1 MIGSVIGNYRIVEK
15 LGEGG
20 MGTVYRGIDMM
31 LEREVAIKALR
42 AELTSNPE
50 LAERFRAE
58 AITLAKLN
66 HPNIATL
73 HTFFRQGNEFFMVM
87 EFVRGEPL
95 DDFLRRAGAM
105 PVERAVTLFCQ
116 ALEGIGHA
124 HSLGVIHRDI
134 KPANMMIAVNG
145 SMKVMDFGI
154 ARVLGTSRM
163 TRQGNI
169 VGTIEYMSPEAIQG
183 YDVDAR
189 SDIYSLGILLFE
201 MITGRLPF
209 VADSEFKMMMA
220 QIQQAP
226 PPPRSFAPHIP
237 LAVEQA
243 IMRSLAK
250 NPDARFQGV
259 IEFRRTLEMGLQGS
273 PAATVAAPPA
283 MQQQAMPPTRM
294 GASPTAPPAFEGAMN
309 PTRMAADPQA
319 MTPTVALPASQT
331 WPPQQTA
338 TPPSSYPQYQQPQY
352 QQTPPFGQA
361 VASSSG
367 FNWKPFAIVAI
378 VVVMLGAGAF
388 AVMNFMKKDPPA
400 NPSVVE
406 KTIAPEPPASPPPAS
421 NQPAVQPF
429 PGGAKTEEVVS
440 PPPET
445 ADNTEAGK
453 RPQSRRNDAA
463 AREAAAR
470 ERERKRREAKR
481 LLDQ

>member
-58 AITLAKLN
+58 AVTLAKLN

-105 PVERAVTLFCQ
+105 AVERAVTLFCQ

-189 SDIYSLGILLFE
+189 SDIYSLGLLLFE
-201 MITGRLPF
+201 MLTGRLPF

-226 PPPRSFAPHIP
+226 PPPRSFAPHVP
-237 LAVEQA
+237 LAIEQA

-250 NPDARFQGV
+250 NPDARFQSV
-259 IEFRRTLEMGLQGS
+259 IEFRQALEMGLRGS
-273 PAATVAAPPA
+273 TVATVSAPP
-283 MQQQAMPPTRM
+283 AMPPTRM
-294 GASPTAPPAFEGAMN
+294 GASPGAPRAFEGAMN

-319 MTPTVALPASQT
+319 MTPTMELPASQT
-331 WPPQQTA
+331 WPPQQMA
-338 TPPSSYPQYQQPQY
+338 TPPSSYPQYTQPQY
-352 QQTPPFGQA
+352 PQTPPFGQP
-361 VASSSG
+361 VVSSSG
-367 FNWKPFAIVAI
+367 FNWKPFAIAA
-378 VVVMLGAGAF
+378 VVVVLLAAGAF
-388 AVMNFMKKDPPA
+388 AVLNFMKKDPPT
-400 NPSVVE
+400 
-406 KTIAPEPPASPPPAS
+406 KPPAVENTLAPPPTQTSPPPPAS
-421 NQPAVQPF
+421 TQPVIQPL
-429 PGGAKTEEVVS
+429 PSDGKRENVVT
-440 PPPET
+440 PPPQT
-445 ADNTEAGK
+445 ADNTDAGK
-453 RPQSRRNDAA
+453 KPQGRRND
-463 AREAAAR
+463 AAAR

>member
-1 MIGSVIGNYRIVEK
+1 
-15 LGEGG
+15 
-20 MGTVYRGIDMM
+20 MM

-58 AITLAKLN
+58 AVTLAKLN

-87 EFVRGEPL
+87 EFVRGETL
-95 DDFLRRAGAM
+95 DHFLRRAGAM
-105 PVERAVTLFCQ
+105 DVDRAVTLFCQ

-124 HSLGVIHRDI
+124 HSLGIIHRDI
-134 KPANMMIAVNG
+134 KPANMMLTVNG
-145 SMKVMDFGI
+145 SIKVMDFGI

-189 SDIYSLGILLFE
+189 SDIYSLGVLLFE
-201 MITGRLPF
+201 MLTGRLPF

-226 PPPRSFAPHIP
+226 PPPRTFAPHIP
-237 LAVEQA
+237 LAIEQA

-259 IEFRRTLEMGLQGS
+259 VEFRQALERGLRGS
-273 PAATVAAPPA
+273 TAASGTAATALAPPS
-283 MQQQAMPPTRM
+283 MPPTRM
-294 GASPTAPPAFEGAMN
+294 GAPPAFEGAMN
-309 PTRMAADPQA
+309 PTRMVADPQA
-319 MTPTVALPASQT
+319 LTPTVAIPANQP
-331 WPPQQTA
+331 WPPQPVA
-338 TPPSSYPQYQQPQY
+338 TPPSSYPHYPQY
-352 QQTPPFGQA
+352 QQTPPLGQSIS
-361 VASSSG
+361 ASRG
-367 FNWKPFAIVAI
+367 FNWKPFAIVA
-378 VVVMLGAGAF
+378 VVIALLGAGAF
-388 AVMNFMKKDPPA
+388 AVMNFMKKDPPKPA
-400 NPSVVE
+400 PVE
-406 KTIAPEPPASPPPAS
+406 NTVAPSPPQPDPPKPS
-421 NQPAVQPF
+421 TNQPAVQPF
-429 PGGAKTEEVVS
+429 PGGGTETAVA

-445 ADNTEAGK
+445 PEDKEAGK
-453 RPQSRRNDAA
+453 KSSGRRNDAA
-463 AREAAAR
+463 ARERAR
-470 ERERKRREAKR
+470 RRQEAKR

>member
-58 AITLAKLN
+58 AVTLAKLN
-66 HPNIATL
+66 HSNIATL

-87 EFVRGEPL
+87 EFVKGETL
-95 DDFLRRAGAM
+95 DNFLRRAGAM
-105 PVERAVTLFCQ
+105 AVERAVTLFCQ
-116 ALEGIGHA
+116 ALDGIGHA
-124 HSLGVIHRDI
+124 HSLGIIHRDI
-134 KPANMMIAVNG
+134 KPANMMIAMNG

-226 PPPRSFAPHIP
+226 PAPRSFAPHIP
-237 LAVEQA
+237 LAIEQA

-259 IEFRRTLEMGLQGS
+259 IEFRRALEFGLQGS
-273 PAATVAAPPA
+273 TAATVSAPP
-283 MQQQAMPPTRM
+283 AMPPTRM
-294 GASPTAPPAFEGAMN
+294 GASPGAPHAFEGAMN

-319 MTPTVALPASQT
+319 MTPTVALPVNQT
-331 WPPQQTA
+331 WPPQQMA
-338 TPPSSYPQYQQPQY
+338 TQPPSYPQYPQPQY
-352 QQTPPFGQA
+352 QQTPPFGQM
-361 VASSSG
+361 VVSSSR
-367 FNWKPFAIVAI
+367 FNWKPFAVAAVI
-378 VVVMLGAGAF
+378 VVLLGAAAF
-388 AVMNFMKKDPPA
+388 AVMNFMKKDPPPKPQVE
-400 NPSVVE
+400 NPPSSSQP
-406 KTIAPEPPASPPPAS
+406 APPPPAS
-421 NQPAVQPF
+421 NQPAVIQPL
-429 PGGAKTEEVVS
+429 PSSGKPETVVT

-445 ADNTEAGK
+445 ADKADAGK
-453 RPQSRRNDAA
+453 RSQGRRN
-463 AREAAAR
+463 EAAAR